1 MTRSMTG
8 FGRATISRPA
18 WTLTWEIASRN
29 ARYLE
34 LKWKTPPG
42 WTALHQQWDAL
53 VRRTAQRGTIE
64 LSLSVRLLDPE
75 LAGNALDTLQ
85 AQAMVES
92 LRRLALELGVPQPQD
107 ISPLLAVPS
116 IWRESRGEDVSPI
129 MAADATDALTQAL
142 QHWDASRCREGI
154 ALEQDLDR
162 RLTTLG
168 ALCEGITAEVRSL
181 APQRMA
187 SLQERLR
194 ALLGEESVPDP
205 ARLHLELALLAD
217 KVDVSEELT
226 RLQAHLASME
236 TILRSPGPKGRKLDF
251 LVQEVLR
258 EITTCSNKVQSA
270 SVSALAV
277 DFKTELEKVREQIQ
291 NLE

>member
-8 FGRATISRPA
+8 FGRATVSRPA

-34 LKWKTPPG
+34 LKWKTPHG
-42 WTALHQQWDAL
+42 WTALQQQWDAE
-53 VRRTAQRGTIE
+53 VRRTAHRGTIE

-75 LAGNALDTLQ
+75 LAGSALDTVQ

-92 LRRLALELGVPQPQD
+92 LRSFAQKLELPPPTDVSALLMVPSVWRENRGD
-107 ISPLLAVPS
+107 AVPPS
-116 IWRESRGEDVSPI
+116 
-129 MAADATDALTQAL
+129 MAADATETLIQAL
-142 QHWDASRCREGI
+142 QSWDESRRREGS
-154 ALEQDLDR
+154 ALKQDLNR
-162 RLTTLG
+162 RLATLV
-168 ALCEGITAEVRSL
+168 ALAQTIATEVHAL

-205 ARLHLELALLAD
+205 GRLHLELALLAD

-226 RLQAHLASME
+226 RLEAHLEAMK
-236 TILRSPGPKGRKLDF
+236 TILNGPGPKGRKLDF

-258 EITTCSNKVQSA
+258 EITTCSNKAQSA

-291 NLE
+291 NIE